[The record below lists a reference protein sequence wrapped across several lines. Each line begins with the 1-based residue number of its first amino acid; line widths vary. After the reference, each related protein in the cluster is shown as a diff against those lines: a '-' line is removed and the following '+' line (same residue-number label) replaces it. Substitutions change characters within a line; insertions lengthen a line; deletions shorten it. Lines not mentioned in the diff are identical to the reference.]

1 MSMDGR
7 NAGPLALLAPAD
19 TPHMAVGRRSDGAH
33 TAARHHVW
41 MESAT
46 VVRIARDGVTI
57 LLAAVLGACATL
69 RTDVPKPASSA
80 IAGVADSASTR
91 YVAGEIAAHP
101 GESGFRVLQ
110 GNANALM
117 SRVVLADS
125 ARHSID
131 VQYYIFVNDSTGRLL
146 AQRLL
151 SAADRGVRV
160 RILLDDLD
168 ISKEDRLLDALDAHP
183 NIEVRL
189 FNPFRFRQR
198 SLLSKAGQF
207 LIEGARLNRRMHNKS
222 FIVDGMQAIVGGR
235 NIGDAYF
242 DAGDDVHFRDL
253 DVLAI
258 GPVVPQVAAMFDR
271 YWNSDAAFPVTAYGA
286 DANADHLARLRDRLL
301 REARAFSESD
311 YAQAAA
317 EEMPNGPSAERK
329 GAWYWGDARL
339 VADDPE
345 KVDPDVERN
354 TMHIA
359 PAVKTVLDGARQQA
373 LLVSP
378 YFIPGKLGVQLLAAL
393 AQRGAEIEVLT
404 NSLAATD
411 EPEVHAGYARYREDL
426 LDAGIALYEFKPIG
440 GRTGQRAYG
449 TSSGVSLHAK
459 TMVVDHHQVFVGS
472 MNFDP
477 RSRSLN
483 TEMGVIVDSPG
494 LAGAIERFFA
504 SASAPDNAYHVV
516 LDAGDGGSKTMQWI
530 TREGEVERRYTHDP
544 QTSVWKR
551 TKVQLLGLLP
561 IEGLL

>member
-1 MSMDGR
+1 MSAYAFASR
-7 NAGPLALLAPAD
+7 LAVLGFACA
-19 TPHMAVGRRSDGAH
+19 
-33 TAARHHVW
+33 
-41 MESAT
+41 
-46 VVRIARDGVTI
+46 
-57 LLAAVLGACATL
+57 LGACATL
-69 RTDVPKPASSA
+69 RTDVAKPVSNA
-80 IAGVADSASTR
+80 IPAVADSASTR
-91 YVAGEIAAHP
+91 NVATETAQHP
-101 GESGFRVLQ
+101 GQSGFRPLV

-131 VQYYIFVNDSTGRLL
+131 LQYYIFVNDATGRLL

-189 FNPFRFRQR
+189 FNPFRIRQR
-198 SLLSKAGQF
+198 SMLSKAGQF

-222 FIVDGMQAIVGGR
+222 FIVDGMQAVIGGR

-286 DANADHLARLRDRLL
+286 SAVGAKHLAPLRDRLL

-339 VADDPE
+339 VADDPD
-345 KVDPDVERN
+345 KVDPAVERN

-359 PAVKTVLDGARQQA
+359 PAVKAVLEGAREQA

-378 YFIPGKLGVQLLAAL
+378 YFIPGTLGVQFLGAIAH
-393 AQRGAEIEVLT
+393 RGVDVEVLT

-411 EPEVHAGYARYREDL
+411 EPEVHAGYARYRRPL
-426 LDAGIALYEFKPIG
+426 LEAGIVLHEFKPIG
-440 GRTGQRAYG
+440 GRTAQRAYG

-459 TMVVDHHQVFVGS
+459 AMVVDHRQVFVGS

-477 RSRSLN
+477 RSATLN

-494 LAGAIERFFA
+494 LADAIERFFA
-504 SASAPDNAYHVV
+504 SASGPENSYHVS
-516 LDAGDGGSKTMQWI
+516 LEPKGGHPAMLWT
-530 TREGEVERRYTHDP
+530 TREDN
-544 QTSVWKR
+544 
-551 TKVQLLGLLP
+551 
-561 IEGLL
+561 I